1 MCMSTDDKQHGYGP
15 AEQVNTGQKFYTIIM
30 SVHLYMNMSVYT
42 ETRMCVEKP
51 SVDFSSF

>member
-1 MCMSTDDKQHGYGP
+1 MSTDDKQHGYGP